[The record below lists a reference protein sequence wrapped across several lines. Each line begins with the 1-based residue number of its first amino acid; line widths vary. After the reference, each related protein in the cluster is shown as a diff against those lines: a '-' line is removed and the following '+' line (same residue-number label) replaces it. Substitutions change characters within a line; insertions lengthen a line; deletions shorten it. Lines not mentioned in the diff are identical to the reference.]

1 MKSGLRKSLLAGV
14 LAAGS
19 WSPVAPLCAQMPPA
33 IAVSGEAI
41 VATFHAEGAQL
52 YECRLDLGN
61 KLVWQVR
68 EPIAALILDGKTI
81 GLHYAGPNWQHVDG
95 SSVRAKMV
103 AAAPGATFNDV
114 PWLKLDVTE
123 QRGNGILSRVKTVQR
138 INTKGGAMQGS
149 CETAGTYRSV
159 PYSADYVF
167 LH

>member
-1 MKSGLRKSLLAGV
+1 MKSGLRKSLLVGV
-14 LAAGS
+14 LAGF

-81 GLHYAGPNWQHVDG
+81 GLHYGGPNWQHVD
-95 SSVRAKMV
+95 
-103 AAAPGATFNDV
+103 GATFNDV

-138 INTKGGAMQGS
+138 INTRGGAMQGS

-159 PYSADYVF
+159 PFSADYVF

>member
-1 MKSGLRKSLLAGV
+1 
-14 LAAGS
+14 
-19 WSPVAPLCAQMPPA
+19 
-33 IAVSGEAI
+33 
-41 VATFHAEGAQL
+41 
-52 YECRLDLGN
+52 
-61 KLVWQVR
+61 VR

-103 AAAPGATFNDV
+103 AAAPGATFSDV

-123 QRGNGILSRVKTVQR
+123 QRGNGILTRVKTVQR

>member
-1 MKSGLRKSLLAGV
+1 MKSGLRKSLLVGV
-14 LAAGS
+14 LAGF
-19 WSPVAPLCAQMPPA
+19 WSPVAPLCAQLPPA

-41 VATFHAEGAQL
+41 VATFHAEGAQH

-81 GLHYAGPNWQHVDG
+81 GLHYGGPNWQHVDG

-103 AAAPGATFNDV
+103 AAAPGATFSDV

-138 INTKGGAMQGS
+138 INTRGGAMQGS

-159 PYSADYVF
+159 PFSADYVF

>member
-1 MKSGLRKSLLAGV
+1 MRPD
-14 LAAGS
+14 AAGHS
-19 WSPVAPLCAQMPPA
+19 RVRRGNCRKL
-33 IAVSGEAI
+33 
-41 VATFHAEGAQL
+41 HAEGAQL

-138 INTKGGAMQGS
+138 INTRGGAMQDRAKPLARTAACRFRRIMYS
-149 CETAGTYRSV
+149 CTECNSV
-159 PYSADYVF
+159 QLSAASVQVF
-167 LH
+167 

>member
-14 LAAGS
+14 VAGF

-33 IAVSGEAI
+33 IVVSGEAI

-81 GLHYAGPNWQHVDG
+81 GPSLCRPKLAARRRQLRAGQDG
-95 SSVRAKMV
+95 GRGTGGNLQRCPLAQTGCYRA
-103 AAAPGATFNDV
+103 AR
-114 PWLKLDVTE
+114 
-123 QRGNGILSRVKTVQR
+123 QRNPLSRENRPAHQHQGRRDAR
-138 INTKGGAMQGS
+138 I
-149 CETAGTYRSV
+149 V
-159 PYSADYVF
+159 
-167 LH
+167 